1 MSTSD
6 AIERF
11 EAEVRAHDACVAAC
25 GLEVWVGSE
34 PTFTDR
40 FGTGP
45 EWVHAALGG
54 DKEARAQGLLRA
66 LHARNPGALV
76 LRTEGRRYAGEA
88 TPRWNYGLLRRRDG
102 APLWQGP
109 GDPLVAATEASV
121 EHEVL
126 PDFGA
131 DVEAFLAHLAVVEAR
146 TRAAGLQQL
155 VFSGCTPP
163 VHPSLALTTIT
174 PDPAVIE
181 INAAPSLGA
190 FDFLQRSRRLYA
202 AAADIGLAPYRLL
215 FNGAVADSGG
225 GGQITLG
232 GPTPAQSPFIR
243 QPQLLARLVVFLN
256 RHPSLSYLYCHDFL
270 GAGGQSVRADE
281 RGVDNLDEL
290 RLALDLVA
298 READPAPERVWSCL
312 APFLADAAGN
322 SHRAEVN
329 VEKLCNPFGDARGR
343 LGLVE
348 FRALRMQHTPERA
361 TAIVC
366 LLRALVAMLAT
377 TTGGDD
383 PIVTWGAA
391 LHDRF
396 ALPLHLEND
405 LSDVLATLQASGFG
419 LGPVT
424 SGLLQADEF
433 RHQADISLP
442 GAVLEVR
449 RALEFWPLLGD
460 ASSPEQGGSSRLMD
474 ASTARIELRLRP
486 LDDRGHGWELGAA
499 GIRFPMQEA
508 RDARGPVKVGGLRYR
523 AFNPSPGLHPTL
535 PAQTPVVLQLQHPAM
550 GNAFRLTLHEWR
562 PRGGAYDGLPVD
574 LNDAARRREERV
586 TLEPVEAGGVTLA
599 EGRVGR
605 ELTGCALDLR
615 WLA

>member
-1 MSTSD
+1 MSSSD

-11 EAEVRAHDACVAAC
+11 EAEVRAHDARVAAS
-25 GLEVWVGSE
+25 GLELWVGSE

-40 FGTGP
+40 YATGP

-54 DKEARAQGLLRA
+54 DKEARAQALLRA

-102 APLWQGP
+102 RPLWEGP
-109 GDPLVAATEASV
+109 GDPLIAEAEADV

-126 PDFGA
+126 PDFGS
-131 DVEAFLAHLAVVEAR
+131 DVEAFLAHLAAVEAR
-146 TRAAGLQQL
+146 TRAAGLHHL
-155 VFSGCTPP
+155 AFTGCTPP
-163 VHPSLALTTIT
+163 VHPALALTTIT

-202 AAADIGLAPYRLL
+202 AAAAIGLAPYRLL

-281 RGVDNLDEL
+281 RGDDHLGEL
-290 RLALDLVA
+290 RLALELVA
-298 READPAPERVWSCL
+298 RETDPAPERVWACL

-329 VEKLCNPFGDARGR
+329 VEKLCSPFGGARGC

-361 TAIVC
+361 TAIAC

-377 TTGGDD
+377 APVDED
-383 PIVTWGAA
+383 SIVDWGAA

-405 LSDVLATLQASGFG
+405 LADVLATLQASGFG
-419 LGPVT
+419 LGPAT
-424 SGLLQADEF
+424 TALLQADEF
-433 RHQADISLP
+433 RHQADIGLP

-460 ASSPEQGGSSRLMD
+460 ATSPEQGGSSRLMD
-474 ASTARIELRLRP
+474 ASTARLELRLRVV
-486 LDDRGHGWELGAA
+486 DEIGHGWELGA
-499 GIRFPMQEA
+499 GGLRLPLH
-508 RDARGPVKVGGLRYR
+508 DAHDACGPVKVGGLRYR

-535 PAQTPVVLQLQHPAM
+535 PAQTPVVMQLQHPAL
-550 GNAFRLTLHEWR
+550 GQAFRLTLHEWR
-562 PRGGAYDGLPVD
+562 PGGGAYDGLPAD
-574 LNDAARRREERV
+574 LDEAARRRAERV
-586 TLEPVEAGGVTLA
+586 TLEPAEAGVVGLA
-599 EGRVGR
+599 GGRLGR
-605 ELTGCALDLR
+605 ELTDCALDLR